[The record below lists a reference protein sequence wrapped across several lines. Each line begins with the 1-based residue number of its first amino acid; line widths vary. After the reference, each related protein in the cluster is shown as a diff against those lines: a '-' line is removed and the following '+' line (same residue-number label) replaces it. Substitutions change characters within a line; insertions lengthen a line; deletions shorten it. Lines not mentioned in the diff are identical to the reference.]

1 MIYYLIGNFT
11 FYTGETGKPVWG
23 EACMEEQS
31 GKQIKIIISAA
42 VAVLILVVTLF
53 CTEKIQAEMQMQLSQ
68 NLEDV
73 ANQNAMALRNQ
84 VHSNEQLLKGLISE
98 MQHSDEK
105 VSTGILKYTNF
116 VEVYGLKRM
125 GYCMTDGMTVSTDGV
140 VADLSFREFF
150 RRGMNGQ
157 CTITGVLT
165 DAMGDDHGRVTV
177 MSMPVRNVAG
187 DIEGVACLTYN
198 SDKFNDSLQMESFEG
213 KGYSFAINEAG
224 EIMVAMG
231 NDQLELSQNLF
242 GDVLGRDQRNTE
254 VIKQICDNLAQGEST
269 QGTMYLKE
277 EDYFF
282 ATPVTFMDGEIT
294 WYMFTV
300 IPADFLNHRI
310 TAIQK
315 NLLVMDFFVI
325 LSIMSGILLFVY
337 TTKAQ
342 QRELIRLAYIDPVTG
357 GANFARFCQVVDNMH
372 DKRGYLVSADIQN
385 FNSINIAAGREA
397 GDRML
402 KDVWEILESSLR
414 EHEMAGRMR
423 EDHFAL
429 FLAEDSREALV
440 ERMEEIS
447 GKVHDRAVKMQV
459 PGVYLRYGVCILEE
473 NEAVEDGYSRARSA
487 RNCVN
492 EDHARHYMFYSE
504 INQDEIRENQMM
516 EEKFDQALE
525 EQQFEV
531 WYQPKYSVDG
541 SQIVGSEALVRWR
554 KSDGSMVSPG
564 RFIPLFEKN
573 GMIARLDEYMFRT
586 VCRQQAE
593 WLKAGYNVLPVSIN
607 LSRASLYYSDIVER
621 YECIIKE
628 CDLDTNYI
636 QLEVTE
642 SALEG
647 KADIL
652 GVLGKFRDMG
662 VQILMD
668 DFGTGYSSLAT
679 LNMRCFDTLKLDKS
693 LIDHIGDESGETL
706 LYHVVSMGQ
715 QLGLHITAE
724 GVETMV
730 QLKYLQKLNCDD
742 IQGFLFARP
751 MPSDEF
757 ESRMGSR
764 EA

>member
-1 MIYYLIGNFT
+1 
-11 FYTGETGKPVWG
+11 
-23 EACMEEQS
+23 MEEQS
-31 GKQIKIIISAA
+31 RKQIKIIISAA
-42 VAVLILVVTLF
+42 VAVLILVITLF
-53 CTEKIQAEMQMQLSQ
+53 CTEKIQDEMQMQLSQ
-68 NLEDV
+68 NLKDV
-73 ANQNAMALRNQ
+73 ANQNAKAFHNQ
-84 VHSNEQLLKGLISE
+84 INTNEQLLKGLLSE
-98 MQHSDEK
+98 VQQNRGNIADSVH
-105 VSTGILKYTNF
+105 KYSNF
-116 VEVYGLKRM
+116 VEAYGLKRM
-125 GYCMTDGMTVSTDGV
+125 GYCMADGMTVSTDGV
-140 VADLSFREFF
+140 MANLSFREFF
-150 RRGMNGQ
+150 QRGMNGQ
-157 CTITGVLT
+157 CTITGVLS
-165 DAMGDDHGRVTV
+165 DALSMDYDRIVV
-177 MSMPVRNVAG
+177 MSMPVRNTSG
-187 DIEGVACLTYN
+187 DVEGVVFLTY
-198 SDKFNDSLQMESFEG
+198 DADALDDSLQMRSFDG
-213 KGYSFAINEAG
+213 QGYSFAINENG
-224 EIMVAMG
+224 DIMAAMG
-231 NDQLELSQNLF
+231 NDNLQLSQNLF
-242 GDVLGRDQRNTE
+242 SDVLGKEPENEEIVNLIQE
-254 VIKQICDNLAQGEST
+254 NLAKGEST
-269 QGTMYLKE
+269 QGTMILKE

-300 IPADFLNHRI
+300 IPADILDHRI

-315 NLLVMDFFVI
+315 NLLIMDFFVI

-337 TTKAQ
+337 TSKAQ
-342 QRELIRLAYIDPVTG
+342 QRELIRLAYMDPVTG

-372 DKRGYLVSADIQN
+372 DKQGYLVSADIQN

-402 KDVWEILESSLR
+402 KDVWEILEASLH

-440 ERMEEIS
+440 GRMEEIS
-447 GKVHDRAVKMQV
+447 GKVHDLAVKMQV
-459 PGVYLRYGVCILEE
+459 PGVYLCYGVCILEE

-504 INQDEIRENQMM
+504 IDQDEIRENQMM

-525 EQQFEV
+525 ERQFEV

-554 KSDGSMVSPG
+554 IPDGSMVSPG

-593 WLKAGYNVLPVSIN
+593 WLKAGYNVLPVSVN

-621 YECIIKE
+621 YERIIKE
-628 CDLDTNYI
+628 CDLDTSYI

-652 GVLGKFRDMG
+652 GVLGRFRDMG

-751 MPSDEF
+751 MPAAEF

-764 EA
+764 DGDQEA

>member
-1 MIYYLIGNFT
+1 M
-11 FYTGETGKPVWG
+11 G

-31 GKQIKIIISAA
+31 RKQIKIIISAA
-42 VAVLILVVTLF
+42 VAVLILVITLF
-53 CTEKIQAEMQMQLSQ
+53 CTEKIQDEMQMQLSQ
-68 NLEDV
+68 NLKDV
-73 ANQNAMALRNQ
+73 ANQNAKAFHNQ
-84 VHSNEQLLKGLISE
+84 INTNEQLLKGLLSE
-98 MQHSDEK
+98 VQQNRGNIADSVH
-105 VSTGILKYTNF
+105 KYSNF
-116 VEVYGLKRM
+116 VEAYGLKRM
-125 GYCMTDGMTVSTDGV
+125 GYCMADGMTVSTDGV
-140 VADLSFREFF
+140 MANLSFREFF
-150 RRGMNGQ
+150 QRGMNGQ
-157 CTITGVLT
+157 CTITGVLS
-165 DAMGDDHGRVTV
+165 DALSMDYDRIVV
-177 MSMPVRNVAG
+177 MSMPVRNTSG
-187 DIEGVACLTYN
+187 DVEGVVFLTY
-198 SDKFNDSLQMESFEG
+198 DADALDDSLQMRSFDG
-213 KGYSFAINEAG
+213 QGYSFAINENG
-224 EIMVAMG
+224 DIMAAMG
-231 NDQLELSQNLF
+231 NDNLQLSQNLF
-242 GDVLGRDQRNTE
+242 SDVLGKEPENEEIVNLIQE
-254 VIKQICDNLAQGEST
+254 NLAKGEST
-269 QGTMYLKE
+269 QGTMILKE

-300 IPADFLNHRI
+300 IPADILDHRI

-315 NLLVMDFFVI
+315 NLLIMDFFVI

-337 TTKAQ
+337 TSKAQ
-342 QRELIRLAYIDPVTG
+342 QRELIRLAYMDPVTG

-372 DKRGYLVSADIQN
+372 DKQGYLVSADIQN

-402 KDVWEILESSLR
+402 KDVWEILEASLH

-440 ERMEEIS
+440 GRMEEIS
-447 GKVHDRAVKMQV
+447 GKVHDLAVKMQV
-459 PGVYLRYGVCILEE
+459 PGVYLCYGVCILEE

-504 INQDEIRENQMM
+504 IDQDEIRENQMM

-525 EQQFEV
+525 ERQFEV

-554 KSDGSMVSPG
+554 IPDGSMVSPG

-593 WLKAGYNVLPVSIN
+593 WLKAGYNVLPVSVN

-621 YECIIKE
+621 YERIIKE
-628 CDLDTNYI
+628 CDLDTSYI

-652 GVLGKFRDMG
+652 GVLGRFRDMG

-751 MPSDEF
+751 MPAAEF

-764 EA
+764 DGDQEA

>member
-1 MIYYLIGNFT
+1 
-11 FYTGETGKPVWG
+11 
-23 EACMEEQS
+23 MEEQS
-31 GKQIKIIISAA
+31 RKQIKIIISAA
-42 VAVLILVVTLF
+42 VAVLILVITLF
-53 CTEKIQAEMQMQLSQ
+53 CTEKIQQEMQMQLSQ
-68 NLEDV
+68 NLKDV
-73 ANQNAMALRNQ
+73 ANQNAKAFHNQ
-84 VHSNEQLLKGLISE
+84 INTNEQLLKGLLSE
-98 MQHSDEK
+98 VQQNRGNIADSVH
-105 VSTGILKYTNF
+105 KYSNF
-116 VEVYGLKRM
+116 VEAYGLKRM
-125 GYCMTDGMTVSTDGV
+125 GYCMADGMTVSTDGV
-140 VADLSFREFF
+140 MANLSFREFF
-150 RRGMNGQ
+150 QRGMNGQ
-157 CTITGVLT
+157 CTITGVLS
-165 DAMGDDHGRVTV
+165 DALSMDYDRIVV
-177 MSMPVRNVAG
+177 MSMPVRNASG
-187 DIEGVACLTYN
+187 DVEGVVFLTY
-198 SDKFNDSLQMESFEG
+198 DADALDDSLQMRSFDG
-213 KGYSFAINEAG
+213 QGYSFAINENG
-224 EIMVAMG
+224 DIMAAMG
-231 NDQLELSQNLF
+231 NDNLQLSQNLF
-242 GDVLGRDQRNTE
+242 SDVMGKEPENEEIVNLIQE
-254 VIKQICDNLAQGEST
+254 NLAKGENT
-269 QGTMYLKE
+269 QGTMLLEE

-300 IPADFLNHRI
+300 IPADFLDHRF

-315 NLLVMDFFVI
+315 NLLIMDFFVI

-337 TTKAQ
+337 TSKAQ
-342 QRELIRLAYIDPVTG
+342 QRELIRLAYMDPVTG

-372 DKRGYLVSADIQN
+372 DKQGYLVSADIQN

-402 KDVWEILESSLR
+402 KDVWEILEASLH

-440 ERMEEIS
+440 GRMEEIS
-447 GKVHDRAVKMQV
+447 GKVHDLAVKMQV
-459 PGVYLRYGVCILEE
+459 PGVYLCYGVCILEE

-504 INQDEIRENQMM
+504 IDQDEIRENQMM

-525 EQQFEV
+525 ERQFEV

-554 KSDGSMVSPG
+554 IPDGSMVSPG

-593 WLKAGYNVLPVSIN
+593 WLKAGYNVLPVSVN

-621 YECIIKE
+621 YERIIKE
-628 CDLDTNYI
+628 CDLDTSYI

-652 GVLGKFRDMG
+652 GVLGRFRDMG

-751 MPSDEF
+751 MPATEF

-764 EA
+764 DGDQEA

>member
-1 MIYYLIGNFT
+1 M
-11 FYTGETGKPVWG
+11 G

-31 GKQIKIIISAA
+31 RKQIKIIISAA
-42 VAVLILVVTLF
+42 VAVLILVITLF
-53 CTEKIQAEMQMQLSQ
+53 CTEKIQDEMQMQLSQ
-68 NLEDV
+68 NLKDV
-73 ANQNAMALRNQ
+73 ANQNAKAFHNQ
-84 VHSNEQLLKGLISE
+84 INTNEQLLKGLLSE
-98 MQHSDEK
+98 VQQNRGNIADSVH
-105 VSTGILKYTNF
+105 KYSNF
-116 VEVYGLKRM
+116 VEAYGLKRM
-125 GYCMTDGMTVSTDGV
+125 GYCMADGMTVSTDGV
-140 VADLSFREFF
+140 MANLSFREFF
-150 RRGMNGQ
+150 QRGMNGQ
-157 CTITGVLT
+157 CTITGVLS
-165 DAMGDDHGRVTV
+165 DALSMDYDRIVV
-177 MSMPVRNVAG
+177 MSMPVRNASG
-187 DIEGVACLTYN
+187 DVEGVVFLTY
-198 SDKFNDSLQMESFEG
+198 DADALDDSLQMRSFDG
-213 KGYSFAINEAG
+213 QGYSFAINENG
-224 EIMVAMG
+224 DIMAAMG
-231 NDQLELSQNLF
+231 NDNLQLSQNLF
-242 GDVLGRDQRNTE
+242 SDVMGKEPENEEIVNLIQE
-254 VIKQICDNLAQGEST
+254 NLAKGENT
-269 QGTMYLKE
+269 QGTMLLEE

-300 IPADFLNHRI
+300 IPADFLDHRF

-315 NLLVMDFFVI
+315 NLLIMDFFVI

-337 TTKAQ
+337 TSKAQ
-342 QRELIRLAYIDPVTG
+342 QRELIRLAYMDPVTG

-372 DKRGYLVSADIQN
+372 DKQGYLVSTDIQN

-402 KDVWEILESSLR
+402 KDVWEILEASLH
-414 EHEMAGRMR
+414 EYEMAGRMR

-440 ERMEEIS
+440 GRMEEIS
-447 GKVHDRAVKMQV
+447 GKVHDLAVKMQV
-459 PGVYLRYGVCILEE
+459 PGVYLCYGVCILEE

-504 INQDEIRENQMM
+504 IDQDEIRENQMM

-525 EQQFEV
+525 ERQFEV

-554 KSDGSMVSPG
+554 IPDGSMVSPG

-593 WLKAGYNVLPVSIN
+593 WLKAGYNVLPVSVN

-621 YECIIKE
+621 YERIIKE
-628 CDLDTNYI
+628 CDLDTSYI

-652 GVLGKFRDMG
+652 GVLGRFRDMG

-751 MPSDEF
+751 MPAAEF

-764 EA
+764 DGDQEA

>member
-1 MIYYLIGNFT
+1 
-11 FYTGETGKPVWG
+11 
-23 EACMEEQS
+23 MEEQS
-31 GKQIKIIISAA
+31 RKQIKIIISAA
-42 VAVLILVVTLF
+42 VAVLILVITLF
-53 CTEKIQAEMQMQLSQ
+53 CTEKIQDEMQMQLSQ
-68 NLEDV
+68 NLKDV
-73 ANQNAMALRNQ
+73 ANQNAKAFHNQ
-84 VHSNEQLLKGLISE
+84 INTNEQLLKGLLSE
-98 MQHSDEK
+98 VQQNRGNIADSVH
-105 VSTGILKYTNF
+105 KYSNF
-116 VEVYGLKRM
+116 VEAYGLKRM
-125 GYCMTDGMTVSTDGV
+125 GYCMADGMTVSTDGV
-140 VADLSFREFF
+140 MANLSFREFF
-150 RRGMNGQ
+150 QRGMNGQ
-157 CTITGVLT
+157 CTITGVLS
-165 DAMGDDHGRVTV
+165 DALSMDYDRIVV
-177 MSMPVRNVAG
+177 MSMPVRNASG
-187 DIEGVACLTYN
+187 DVEGVIFLTY
-198 SDKFNDSLQMESFEG
+198 DADALDDSLQMRSFDG
-213 KGYSFAINEAG
+213 QGYSFAINENG
-224 EIMVAMG
+224 DIMAAMG
-231 NDQLELSQNLF
+231 NDNLQLSQNLF
-242 GDVLGRDQRNTE
+242 SDVMGKEPENEEIVNLIQE
-254 VIKQICDNLAQGEST
+254 NLAKGENT
-269 QGTMYLKE
+269 QGTMLLEE

-300 IPADFLNHRI
+300 IPADILDHRI

-315 NLLVMDFFVI
+315 NLLIMDFFVI
-325 LSIMSGILLFVY
+325 LSIMSGVLLFVY
-337 TTKAQ
+337 TSKAQ
-342 QRELIRLAYIDPVTG
+342 QRELIRLAYMDPVTG

-372 DKRGYLVSADIQN
+372 DKQGYLVSADIQN

-402 KDVWEILESSLR
+402 KDVWEILEASLH
-414 EHEMAGRMR
+414 EHEMAGRIR

-440 ERMEEIS
+440 GRMEEIS
-447 GKVHDRAVKMQV
+447 GKVHDLAVKMQV
-459 PGVYLRYGVCILEE
+459 PGVYLCYGVCILEE

-504 INQDEIRENQMM
+504 IDQDEIRENQMM

-525 EQQFEV
+525 ERQFEV

-554 KSDGSMVSPG
+554 IPDGSMVSPG

-593 WLKAGYNVLPVSIN
+593 WLKAGYNVLPVSVN

-621 YECIIKE
+621 YERIIKE
-628 CDLDTNYI
+628 CDLDTSYI

-652 GVLGKFRDMG
+652 GVLGRFRDMG

-751 MPSDEF
+751 MPAAEF

-764 EA
+764 DGDQEA